1 MKSLPLRALLI
12 LATGLLLGGCA
23 SYDGSVE
30 PGRSV
35 AKMQRFFVLSNLND
49 NHGLDH
55 QLVESLKAHGRTA
68 DAGPLTMM
76 PDDTQVVVLYQ
87 DRWTWDFGDH
97 LIYLQVAVRDTRSE
111 QPFAT
116 VSFSAKVPTSKT
128 PAAIVDS
135 LVDKLLKK

>member
-1 MKSLPLRALLI
+1 MKSLLSRALLI
-12 LATGLLLGGCA
+12 LATGWFLGGCA
-23 SYDGSVE
+23 SYDSSVE
-30 PGRSV
+30 SGRSF
-35 AKMQRFFVLSNLND
+35 AKVQRFFVLSNLND